1 MPESEK
7 QYVIGMDCGTSN
19 MKAIILD
26 NTGEVLAEE
35 SRPVTSINL
44 GNGAV
49 EQNPDE
55 WWKNAVS
62 IFRGLMRKIG
72 ENRKER
78 VSALAISSHTV
89 TMLPLDENKR
99 PLRNAL
105 TCQDGRSGKEMHRI
119 VNQIGKERFSEI
131 VGGQPAV
138 SFLPNKIEWYRT
150 HEPELFKKT
159 KYYIQA
165 SSYLNMKLT
174 GVMVTDLDQAA
185 RTQCMDVNTQTWSK
199 EIGEILGID
208 LKKVMP
214 ELKNVDDMIG
224 TVTKEAAG
232 ETDLPEGI
240 PVLAGCSDAL
250 ASMYAM
256 GLCRIGEAGEFSGTT
271 SLVFAGTT
279 EKSASNLPLVTKP
292 CPIEGMPWI
301 YDAPIQSTGSS
312 IKWFI
317 DHMAEEEKKEAEKRN
332 LNIYTYLN
340 ELALESEP
348 GANGV
353 IFYPYL
359 LGERAPLWNEYARGM
374 FIGLG
379 MDTQRCDLV
388 RAVFEGTAFALR
400 HVAETIKATG
410 TKIETLRICGGGA
423 KSRTWC
429 QIKASMLR
437 VPVLLLDEK
446 SGDVPVGAALLAGHK
461 VGIFQDLEKAVE
473 SIIKVKEIIYPVE
486 EWADVYDQ
494 LYPFYIEMYQK
505 LDISLKN
512 LRNTAE
518 HISVCNKK
526 KKQC

>member
-62 IFRGLMRKIG
+62 IFGGLMRKIG

-138 SFLPNKIEWYRT
+138 AFLPNKIEWYRT

-214 ELKNVDDMIG
+214 ELKNVDDMIRDRH
-224 TVTKEAAG
+224 KR
-232 ETDLPEGI
+232 
-240 PVLAGCSDAL
+240 GC
-250 ASMYAM
+250 
-256 GLCRIGEAGEFSGTT
+256 R
-271 SLVFAGTT
+271 
-279 EKSASNLPLVTKP
+279 
-292 CPIEGMPWI
+292 
-301 YDAPIQSTGSS
+301 
-312 IKWFI
+312 
-317 DHMAEEEKKEAEKRN
+317 RN
-332 LNIYTYLN
+332 
-340 ELALESEP
+340 
-348 GANGV
+348 
-353 IFYPYL
+353 
-359 LGERAPLWNEYARGM
+359 
-374 FIGLG
+374 
-379 MDTQRCDLV
+379 
-388 RAVFEGTAFALR
+388 
-400 HVAETIKATG
+400 
-410 TKIETLRICGGGA
+410 
-423 KSRTWC
+423 
-429 QIKASMLR
+429 
-437 VPVLLLDEK
+437 
-446 SGDVPVGAALLAGHK
+446 
-461 VGIFQDLEKAVE
+461 
-473 SIIKVKEIIYPVE
+473 
-486 EWADVYDQ
+486 
-494 LYPFYIEMYQK
+494 
-505 LDISLKN
+505 
-512 LRNTAE
+512 
-518 HISVCNKK
+518 
-526 KKQC
+526 